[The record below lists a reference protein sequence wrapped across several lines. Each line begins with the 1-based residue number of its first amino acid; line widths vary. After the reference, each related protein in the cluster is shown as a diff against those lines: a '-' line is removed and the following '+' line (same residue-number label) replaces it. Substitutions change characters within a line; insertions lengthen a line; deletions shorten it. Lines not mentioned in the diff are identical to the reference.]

1 MTSRGLRRFGRPSPA
16 RLDSRTTPHAAA
28 SHRTPPGP
36 EGSKGRRALPGAWGA
51 SSCPGSGCPDGRPRR
66 QSSIRSCRSS
76 TWRSC
81 ARSRW
86 PARSSPRRGAGTSR
100 SSSASCWRASSSGAT
115 GFGVLDASDPTF
127 SFLGSC
133 GFVLVMFVAG
143 THVPVRDPR
152 LRTALRTGVTRAVLV
167 GLVAVALGYGVAQL
181 VGHLPRPAVR
191 RTDGVVVGGDRASDG
206 RLAPPR
212 RARPRR
218 PPAAGRHRR
227 LAVHRAATAGHRPRP
242 RRSRGGRCRGRD
254 RRRRRPV
261 PAAAL
266 GRAQRLARP
275 GARRVGG
282 PAVRGRA
289 EGQPGGGVRDG
300 RARGRASTSP

>member
-51 SSCPGSGCPDGRPRR
+51 SSCAGSGCPEADRDGT
-66 QSSIRSCRSS
+66 SIRSCRSS

-86 PARSSPRRGAGTSR
+86 PARSSPRRGAGTCR
-100 SSSASCWRASSSGAT
+100 WYSASCWPGVVLGAT
-115 GFGVLDASDPTF
+115 GLGVLDASDPTF

-152 LRTALRTGVTRAVLV
+152 LRTALRTGAARAVLV

-181 VGHLPRPAVR
+181 VDTSHALLYAVLMASSSAAIVLPI
-191 RTDGVVVGGDRASDG
+191 G
-206 RLAPPR
+206 RLPPPR

-242 RRSRGGRCRGRD
+242 R
-254 RRRRRPV
+254 
-261 PAAAL
+261 PAV
-266 GRAQRLARP
+266 
-275 GARRVGG
+275 ARRSV
-282 PAVRGRA
+282 PW
-289 EGQPGGGVRDG
+289 
-300 RARGRASTSP
+300 S